1 MKEKKKYIKTV
12 DQNLLVILTAHL
24 KFNEESASHN
34 Y

>member
-1 MKEKKKYIKTV
+1 MEKKKKYIKTV
-12 DQNLLVILTAHL
+12 DQNLLVILTAQL